1 MAPRGMNKVMIIG
14 SLEREPEL
22 RYTPGGRPVTSFSV
36 ATTHNWVTAEGIH
49 NEETEWFNVVAWGE
63 LAKVC
68 HSRLHRDTR
77 VYIEGRL
84 KTRSWEDGGG
94 KRHFRTEIVARDMI
108 VLAGDSVQESPADH
122 PGSDTFD
129 NEYDF

>member
-1 MAPRGMNKVMIIG
+1 MSPRGLNKVMIIG
-14 SLEREPEL
+14 NLEREPEL

-36 ATTHNWVTAEGIH
+36 ATTHNWVTSEGTH

-63 LAKVC
+63 LARIC

-77 VYIEGRL
+77 VYVEGRL

-94 KRHFRTEIVARDMI
+94 KRHFRTEIVARDII
-108 VLAGDSVQESPADH
+108 VLTGDPDGDSLADRLD
-122 PGSDTFD
+122 PDSNDMEF
-129 NEYDF
+129 NF